1 MATNQK
7 LHPFFS
13 IFVHSSSKPMKTPKN
28 LLKLVFIFWLAFFTA
43 CTSPEPQQDK
53 LLIAISK
60 ERSGENKYSEWL
72 ASQAIPFEYIEL
84 YSLSLDEA
92 LTALEKTDALLLT
105 GGNDIYPAW
114 YGKEY
119 DTARCGV
126 FDRWRDT
133 LEILSLAKAVELG
146 KPVLGIC
153 RGLQLINV
161 QQGGTLY
168 IDLPSDK
175 GTGDIHRQAEEGW
188 TEHLVW
194 LKPDGLLGTLI
205 GEQLVN
211 VASNHHQGIELLAPG
226 LKALAFSHDD
236 DLIEA
241 IGFDNGDKPFLL
253 AVQWHPEWM
262 DYEDE
267 LSAAIARL
275 FLSQA
280 TEQRNKTAN

>member
-1 MATNQK
+1 MTIN
-7 LHPFFS
+7 L
-13 IFVHSSSKPMKTPKN
+13 VKTAAIAC
-28 LLKLVFIFWLAFFTA
+28 LVFMMA
-43 CTSPEPQQDK
+43 CGAPVKEQDQ

-72 ASQAIPFEYIEL
+72 ASQQIPFEYIEL
-84 YSLSLDEA
+84 YSLSLPEA
-92 LTALEKTDALLLT
+92 LAMVEKADALLLT

-133 LEILSLAKAVELG
+133 LEIFALEKAISLG

-161 QQGGTLY
+161 QQGGSLY

-175 GTGDIHRQAEEGW
+175 GTGDIHRRDEEGW

-194 LKPDGLLGTLI
+194 LKPDGMLGTLI
-205 GEQLVN
+205 DEQSVS
-211 VASNHHQGIELLAPG
+211 VASNHHQGIELLATG
-226 LKALAFSHDD
+226 MKGLAFSHDD

-241 IGFDNGDKPFLL
+241 IGYENSEKPFLL

-275 FLSQA
+275 FLQQA
-280 TEQRNKTAN
+280 ADQRKTNEN